1 MALHTGYSRKS
12 STICASNR
20 AFVKQEREHA
30 PSTGVQGAPDIDAFP
45 FGFVSASGGTRTAQD
60 MASWAAFFGK
70 DKHAGARSQSTHVT
84 FYPDLRNR
92 RRAGLSLAATVAFN
106 LGSWADTL
114 AVLRL
119 GIAVLTTK
127 VAGCALLADRVCM
140 SWIVTLHSRTCN
152 KVDKGVHDS
161 VLAVHICEEVDDGSD
176 LNIGAN
182 SRGAKTDLNVALSS
196 EVGQAK

>member
-1 MALHTGYSRKS
+1 MHPDPEGAIDQPRLQRFTRQRPTWHCTLDTPGRAVQSVPVTGRS
-12 STICASNR
+12 SSKKGNMHPPPANVFINVLTEIKMKR
-20 AFVKQEREHA
+20 
-30 PSTGVQGAPDIDAFP
+30 PTGVQGAPDIDAFP

-119 GIAVLTTK
+119 GIAVLT
-127 VAGCALLADRVCM
+127 LLE
-140 SWIVTLHSRTCN
+140 TL
-152 KVDKGVHDS
+152 
-161 VLAVHICEEVDDGSD
+161 
-176 LNIGAN
+176 
-182 SRGAKTDLNVALSS
+182 
-196 EVGQAK
+196 